1 MRQLQCMNLLSH
13 LFAYFPFPHKAMVVL
28 HVPRGYHRPHAFPD
42 SCGLSLAQHISH
54 FSCTTGFSVQGA
66 VSCISPCEWA
76 QRHCFHLTHH
86 SSWQIVLDCFHTS
99 LLIKQN
105 IQQGRHCTA
114 LPLVVLG
121 VLQRISELVNQ
132 SVSLQW
138 WVTSHC
144 CATST
149 TWNETVKTNYKT
161 GPNLTRKLHI
171 YLSNNILKMSWS
183 DFFVLL
189 LALVSV

>member
-1 MRQLQCMNLLSH
+1 MFLMLITGLMPSLILVVCHLLNTFPIFPAQLACQSKELWI
-13 LFAYFPFPHKAMVVL
+13 
-28 HVPRGYHRPHAFPD
+28 AFP
-42 SCGLSLAQHISH
+42 L
-54 FSCTTGFSVQGA
+54 
-66 VSCISPCEWA
+66 CEWA

-86 SSWQIVLDCFHTS
+86 SSWQIVLDCFLTS

-121 VLQRISELVNQ
+121 VLQRISELVSQ
-132 SVSLQW
+132 SISLQW
-138 WVTSHC
+138 WLTSHC
-144 CATST
+144 WATST

-171 YLSNNILKMSWS
+171 YLGNNILKMSWS
-183 DFFVLL
+183 EFFVLL